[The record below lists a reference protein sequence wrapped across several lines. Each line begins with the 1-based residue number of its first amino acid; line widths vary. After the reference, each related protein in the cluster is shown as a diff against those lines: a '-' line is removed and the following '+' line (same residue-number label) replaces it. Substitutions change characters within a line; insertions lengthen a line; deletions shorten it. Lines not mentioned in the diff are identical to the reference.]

1 MGSTLF
7 SYLTVKDGIIWNNK
21 FQALLFIK
29 KYLQSEKLNSTL
41 DMTKWILVFHKL
53 PVEFT
58 LTVELTFTLLLWN
71 LLFHLYNLP
80 DICFPF
86 S

>member
-1 MGSTLF
+1 MHLF
-7 SYLTVKDGIIWNNK
+7 
-21 FQALLFIK
+21 K
-29 KYLQSEKLNSTL
+29 KYQSHFLNINLFQSEKLNSTL

-53 PVEFT
+53 PVDFT

>member
-1 MGSTLF
+1 M
-7 SYLTVKDGIIWNNK
+7 
-21 FQALLFIK
+21 A
-29 KYLQSEKLNSTL
+29 
-41 DMTKWILVFHKL
+41 KWILVFHKL

>member
-1 MGSTLF
+1 MYSSVFIDNYYTKKTGSCPFLRYRNCF
-7 SYLTVKDGIIWNNK
+7 FK
-21 FQALLFIK
+21 LFIRYSLFRYVK
-29 KYLQSEKLNSTL
+29 V
-41 DMTKWILVFHKL
+41 DLVFHKL
-53 PVEFT
+53 PVDFT